1 MGTILPWPVQR
12 DQAARERFK
21 SEPKG
26 EIVFFTG
33 VRYERHVSEP
43 APLASTPLAHPSDD
57 VRLEPRRA

>member
-33 VRYERHVSEP
+33 VRYERAVAEP
-43 APLASTPLAHPSDD
+43 APVASAPSAHPAGDA
-57 VRLEPRRA
+57 RLEPRRA

>member
-1 MGTILPWPVQR
+1 MGTILPWPAQR

-33 VRYERHVSEP
+33 VRYERAISEP
-43 APLASTPLAHPSDD
+43 APVPGAPSAQPAGDT
-57 VRLEPRRA
+57 RLEPRRA